1 MCARNKGEKQQKT
14 CRGCFSNRKTCE
26 CAQASGSP
34 DPRHRFTRRA
44 LHQRHNIDE
53 YSGGGNLRHNLAA
66 KRPRK
71 AKFPTAAQSAPFPE
85 ALRWKSLIKGVFNRY
100 IYCVIPK
107 DLYFG
112 QSKRADGRSDAAIF
126 EERRDFEKIR
136 GLFLRVDATE
146 PWSASRFDLIKS
158 HRRPS
163 KMSQMGSFGEQGCGT
178 CVSVSRCLV
187 HYDYRVASVF
197 RLCCSLLSC
206 LPQPQPISLSHY

>member
-1 MCARNKGEKQQKT
+1 VCVRNKGEKQQKT

-85 ALRWKSLIKGVFNRY
+85 ALRWKSSKGVFNRY

-107 DLYFG
+107 DTVFG
-112 QSKRADGRSDAAIF
+112 QSRRSDTAIF
-126 EERRDFEKIR
+126 EDQGAISYEKMR
-136 GLFLRVDATE
+136 LLRLF
-146 PWSASRFDLIKS
+146 FHFFI
-158 HRRPS
+158 
-163 KMSQMGSFGEQGCGT
+163 
-178 CVSVSRCLV
+178 
-187 HYDYRVASVF
+187 
-197 RLCCSLLSC
+197 
-206 LPQPQPISLSHY
+206 